1 MHERRGAADAKD
13 SGARTRRTDHVH
25 TPHVLSEWVT
35 TFNLRW
41 VEHMKR
47 RRTNGGNHH
56 EGGLAGA

>member
-1 MHERRGAADAKD
+1 MHERRGKTDAID

-25 TPHVLSEWVT
+25 SPHVLSEWVT

-41 VEHMKR
+41 VEHMKD
-47 RRTNGGNHH
+47 RRTSGGTHH